1 MPTLTGIAGKL
12 LTGSV
17 SRVDGV
23 DGLFGEKKIL
33 PFSGGNFNARF
44 GYSVAVGSG
53 RIVVGA
59 YGDDDNGS
67 YSGSAYIFDLNGN
80 QLAKITASDGAYAD
94 MFGISV
100 AIGNGR
106 IVVAAYRD
114 DDNGTDSGSAYI
126 FDLDGTQLAKI
137 TASDGAEND
146 RFGYSVAIGSDR
158 IVVGAYS
165 DSVGANTRQGS
176 AYIFDL
182 DGTQLTKITASDG
195 AASDQFGNSV
205 AIGSDR
211 IVVGA
216 YGNNDNGSG
225 SYSGSVYVFD
235 LDGTQLTKITA
246 SDAAAGDFFGISVAA
261 GGNKIVVGSYGD
273 DDNGSYSGSV
283 YTYNL
288 DGTNEN
294 KIIPSDGVA
303 ADNFGSSVAVGDNK
317 IVVGA
322 RGYDIDPI
330 TFTNY
335 NSGKIYTYDLDGT
348 NELIITNLNL
358 TTQDFLGESLA
369 VGNGRLVAGIRDD
382 DNGRDSGAVY
392 IYKTANT

>member
-17 SRVDGV
+17 SRVDE
-23 DGLFGEKKIL
+23 LFGEKKIL
-33 PFSGGNFNARF
+33 AFDGVVQARF
-44 GYSVAVGSG
+44 GWSVAVGSG

-59 YGDDDNGS
+59 YGDDDNDS

-80 QLAKITASDGAYAD
+80 QLAKITASDGAYGD
-94 MFGISV
+94 LFGVSV

-106 IVVAAYRD
+106 IVVGARLD
-114 DDNGTDSGSAYI
+114 DDNGAESGSAYI
-126 FDLDGTQLAKI
+126 FDLDGNQLAKL
-137 TASDGAEND
+137 TASDGAAND
-146 RFGYSVAIGSDR
+146 YFGNSVAIGSDR
-158 IVVGAYS
+158 IVVGAYR

-216 YGNNDNGSG
+216 YGDDGNGSG
-225 SYSGSVYVFD
+225 TYSGSVYVFD

-246 SDAAAGDFFGISVAA
+246 SDGAASDFFGISVAA

-303 ADNFGSSVAVGDNK
+303 ADNFGQSVAVGENK

-322 RGYDIDPI
+322 PGYDIDPI
-330 TFTNY
+330 TFTNF
-335 NSGKIYTYDLDGT
+335 NSGKIYIYDLDGT

-358 TTQDFLGESLA
+358 TTMDSLGRSLA
-369 VGNGRLVAGIRDD
+369 VGNDRLVAGILDD
-382 DNGRDSGAVY
+382 DNGQNSGAVY

>member
-17 SRVDGV
+17 SRVDG
-23 DGLFGEKKIL
+23 LFGEKKIL
-33 PFSGGNFNARF
+33 AFDGDVQARF

-59 YGDDDNGS
+59 YGDN
-67 YSGSAYIFDLNGN
+67 
-80 QLAKITASDGAYAD
+80 TAQ
-94 MFGISV
+94 
-100 AIGNGR
+100 
-106 IVVAAYRD
+106 
-114 DDNGTDSGSAYI
+114 GSAYI
-126 FDLDGTQLAKI
+126 FDLDGNQLTKI
-137 TASDGAEND
+137 TASDGAISDYFGVSVAVGDDRIVVGAFRGASTYGSAYIFDLDGNQLAKLTASDGAAND
-146 RFGYSVAIGSDR
+146 YFGNSVAIGSDR
-158 IVVGAYS
+158 IVVGAYR

-205 AIGSDR
+205 AIGSGR

-216 YGNNDNGSG
+216 YGNNANGSG
-225 SYSGSVYVFD
+225 TYTGSVYVFD
-235 LDGTQLTKITA
+235 LDGTQLTKIAA
-246 SDAAAGDFFGISVAA
+246 SDGAASDFFGISVAA
-261 GGNKIVVGSYGD
+261 GGNKIVVGSYQD
-273 DDNGSYSGSV
+273 DDNGAASGSV

-303 ADNFGSSVAVGDNK
+303 ADQFGESVAVGDNK

-322 RGYDIDPI
+322 PGYDIDPI
-330 TFTNY
+330 TFTNF
-335 NSGKIYTYDLDGT
+335 NSGKIYIYDLDGT

-358 TTQDFLGESLA
+358 TTMDSLGRSLA
-369 VGNGRLVAGIRDD
+369 VGNDRLVAGILDD
-382 DNGRDSGAVY
+382 DNGQNSGAVY